1 VAASASLTSVSK
13 RLGGRSAVS
22 AFSLEIAAAE
32 RVAILGPSG
41 CGKTTILRLIAG
53 LLAPDEGVI
62 ELDGQAVA
70 ANGRIFIP
78 PEARQVG
85 MVFQDLALWP
95 HLSVDGNLRFGL
107 RARRVPRREAD
118 ERIRRALELMQLSDR
133 ATAKPGS
140 LSGGQQQR
148 VALARALV
156 LEPRILLMDEP
167 LSSLD
172 LELNLRLRREIVS
185 LHQRL
190 QFTLLYVTHN
200 REEAFEIGE
209 RVLVMDQGRIAAVGS
224 VAAIREYFE
233 NRRSLSPQIE

>member
-1 VAASASLTSVSK
+1 MAASASLMSVSK
-13 RLGGRSAVS
+13 RLGERVAVS
-22 AFSLEIAAAE
+22 AFSLEVASGE
-32 RVAILGPSG
+32 RVAILGSSG

-53 LLAPDEGVI
+53 LLSPDEGVI
-62 ELDGQAVA
+62 ELDGHAVS
-70 ANGRIFIP
+70 ANGRIIVP
-78 PEARQVG
+78 PERRQVG

-107 RARRVPRREAD
+107 RARRVPQNEAS
-118 ERIRRALELMQLSDR
+118 ERIRRVLDLMQLSDR
-133 ATAKPGS
+133 ANAKPGS

-172 LELNLRLRREIVS
+172 LDLNLRLRREIIA

-190 QFTLLYVTHN
+190 QFTLLFVTHN
-200 REEAFEIGE
+200 REEAFEIGM
-209 RVLVMDQGRIAAVGS
+209 RLLVMDQGRIAAVGPPE
-224 VAAIREYFE
+224 VIREYLE
-233 NRRSLSPQIE
+233 TRSALSPRSE

>member
-1 VAASASLTSVSK
+1 MAASARLLSVGK
-13 RLGGRSAVS
+13 RLGGREAVS
-22 AFSLEIAAAE
+22 AFSLEIAAGE

-53 LLAPDEGVI
+53 LLTPDEGVI
-62 ELDGQAVA
+62 ELDEQAVS
-70 ANGRIFIP
+70 ANGRIIIP
-78 PEARQVG
+78 PEKRHVG

-95 HLSVDGNLRFGL
+95 HLSVDVNLRFGL
-107 RARRVPRREAD
+107 RARRVPTDEAN
-118 ERIRRALELMQLSDR
+118 ERIRRALDLMQLSDR

-172 LELNLRLRREIVS
+172 LDLSLRLRREIV
-185 LHQRL
+185 LLYQRL
-190 QFTLLYVTHN
+190 RFTLLYVTHN

-209 RVLVMDQGRIAAVGS
+209 RVLVMDQGRIAAVGTPD
-224 VAAIREYFE
+224 VIRGYFE
-233 NRRSLSPQIE
+233 NRRALSPPAE